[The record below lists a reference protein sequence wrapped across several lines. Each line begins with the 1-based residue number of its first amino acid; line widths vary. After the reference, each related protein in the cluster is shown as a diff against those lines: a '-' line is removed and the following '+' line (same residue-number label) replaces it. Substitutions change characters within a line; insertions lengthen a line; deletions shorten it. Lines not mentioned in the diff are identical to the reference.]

1 MKKLFFFLNIS
12 ILLAGCNPVNC
23 GNGVQDGDET
33 GVDCGGGCPPCQTT
47 PSNSVTDA
55 DGNVYPTVI
64 IGTQEW
70 MAENLKTTKYCNG
83 DSIPNVA
90 DDITFDTGAWVNY
103 QNDIQYEEKY
113 GKLYNWYAV
122 NDSRNV
128 CPCGWHVPTDAEWTT
143 LTDYLGGEEVA
154 GAKMK
159 SSSTMD
165 WPSQLT
171 GTATN
176 ESGFSALPG
185 GYGTEGGSFNSA
197 WTGGWW
203 WSSTENTPVNAF
215 HRELYYQVSDV
226 QRYISNKGTLQSIRC
241 IKD

>member
-1 MKKLFFFLNIS
+1 
-12 ILLAGCNPVNC
+12 VNC

-33 GVDCGGGCPPCQTT
+33 GVDCGGGCPLCQTN

-83 DSIPNVA
+83 DSIPNIA
-90 DDITFDTGAWVNY
+90 DEPASDSGAWVSY
-103 QNDIQYEEKY
+103 QNDSQYEELY
-113 GKLYNWYAV
+113 GKLYNWFAV
-122 NDSRNV
+122 NDSRNI
-128 CPCGWHVPTDAEWTT
+128 CPCGWHVPTDAEWTE

-159 SSSTMD
+159 SSGPMD

-171 GTATN
+171 GAATN

-185 GYGTEGGSFNSA
+185 GYSSNGFSFNSVS
-197 WTGGWW
+197 TGGWW
-203 WSSTENTPVNAF
+203 WSSTENTTVNAWY
-215 HRELYYQVSDV
+215 RELFYLNGTV
-226 QRYISNKGTLQSIRC
+226 QRYYNNKGFMVSIRC
-241 IKD
+241 VKD